1 MPKSDSFMSSSL
13 LSRQLLT
20 RKFSSLISR
29 CTILLRWQTATAST
43 KLSSAIESYS
53 GVAAQTAS
61 GKPSAYATRH
71 NSGVNLD
78 YAHHGGRHQMAKKKM
93 AQSGGGGAGKGQ

>member
-1 MPKSDSFMSSSL
+1 MANAVASK
-13 LSRQLLT
+13 
-20 RKFSSLISR
+20 
-29 CTILLRWQTATAST
+29 TATAST

-53 GVAAQTAS
+53 GAAAQTAS

-93 AQSGGGGAGKGQ
+93 AQSGGGGAGKGQQFGLGGGARLSLNQGPRSYEVY